1 MKVLALKQ
9 LVATNPSLYDPIA
22 VDTAA
27 LQALGWSNPQ
37 QFMIPQKAQAN
48 PPPELIKAMADMQND
63 KISAE
68 ARMMDSQTRA
78 QETAAKIQLDQE
90 RLAMERDSQLGG
102 RADPARMAELQIRE
116 QEIQQRQQDAFLDA
130 VNRKRDRESRERLA
144 AMRMAEELAQNP
156 QGLGIVNQ
164 IIDPQML
171 QRLESNEPTLD
182 GKQTGEL

>member
-1 MKVLALKQ
+1 
-9 LVATNPSLYDPIA
+9 
-22 VDTAA
+22 
-27 LQALGWSNPQ
+27 
-37 QFMIPQKAQAN
+37 
-48 PPPELIKAMADMQND
+48 
-63 KISAE
+63 
-68 ARMMDSQTRA
+68 
-78 QETAAKIQLDQE
+78 
-90 RLAMERDSQLGG
+90 MERDSQLGG
-102 RADPARMAELQIRE
+102 QADPAKMMELQIRE

-171 QRLESNEPTLD
+171 QRLEGNEPTLD